1 MIDGDKG
8 MGDAILEGV
17 FFVVVFF
24 LVVVALSI
32 LYGLHESLNKR
43 ENVGGERERARER
56 ERNKRKRRRRRRR
69 SDSSSQY

>member
-1 MIDGDKG
+1 M
-8 MGDAILEGV
+8 
-17 FFVVVFF
+17 VFF

-56 ERNKRKRRRRRRR
+56 ERER
-69 SDSSSQY
+69 S